1 MLKVNVNVVIYSK
14 EDKILNDFKC
24 AFEKESKYFNNNIQ
38 TIKETKELKEIE
50 KVDLLIVVFNEK
62 TINCTKI
69 LSNKTEKIII
79 VDLKNELIK
88 YFQLNTI
95 EGIKNKDFRVIA
107 FSIAFG
113 FYNELRNRKGG
124 QTISIFY
131 ILCKNFTKTTKLRQ
145 EQNPLNCYTEYI
157 NEIDG
162 KRERLFL

>member
-14 EDKILNDFKC
+14 EDKILNDF
-24 AFEKESKYFNNNIQ
+24 EKESKYFNNNIQ
-38 TIKETKELKEIE
+38 TIKEPKELKKIK
-50 KVDLLIVVFNEK
+50 KVDLLIVVFKEK

-88 YFQLNTI
+88 DFQSNTI

-113 FYNELRNRKGG
+113 FFG
-124 QTISIFY
+124 
-131 ILCKNFTKTTKLRQ
+131 KLFG
-145 EQNPLNCYTEYI
+145 NITHKSN
-157 NEIDG
+157 G
-162 KRERLFL
+162 